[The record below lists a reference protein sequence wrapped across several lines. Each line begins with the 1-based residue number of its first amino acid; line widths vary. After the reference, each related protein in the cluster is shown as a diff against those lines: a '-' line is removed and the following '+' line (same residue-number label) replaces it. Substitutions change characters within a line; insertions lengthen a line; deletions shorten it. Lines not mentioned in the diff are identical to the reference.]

1 MKKISFVYQVEKFK
15 QRDGFDDTVI
25 YSPEPTYCDGKE
37 FPNGRVY
44 VYTTDDKNSGYFVCL
59 ENEYYRVIELN
70 FIGDTTL
77 TIGSTE
83 GKSEQSAT
91 FTYEL
96 PENHNFLGFT
106 SYYDQILMKDFY
118 NAGSN

>member
-1 MKKISFVYQVEKFK
+1 MREGYEEK
-15 QRDGFDDTVI
+15 VI
-25 YSPEPTYCDGKE
+25 YKNEPTYCDNRE

-44 VYTTDDKNSGYFVCL
+44 VYTTADNNSGYFVCL

-77 TIGSTE
+77 TIGSSAA
-83 GKSEQSAT
+83 KSEQSSV
-91 FTYEL
+91 FTYDI

-106 SYYDQILMKDFY
+106 SYFDQILMKDFY